1 MAKIT
6 QSFNYALPVEN
17 YVAGISTTKTGTY
30 TYIGPDEFDVEIDG
44 QGWIIN
50 FDQTE
55 YPEPGRKKTV
65 NANSEDQL
73 VVAYLARNHFD
84 EEGFVWTENYVQ
96 ETQSNGDVYN
106 RLDNPDLDDIYHKPR
121 WDNATGKWVIE
132 QILKDQENMGQ
143 AEAKRRKSYVE
154 TYYSQ
159 YDFGTEVN
167 AKIDSYLVGITSYI
181 NANPPYKSWK
191 YTTQPIPPDIPKIH
205 ADIMKAFKNLPL
217 PHSFAYGGGP
227 TLTFPGETQEG

>member
-6 QSFNYALPVEN
+6 QSFTYALPVEN
-17 YVAGISTTKTGTY
+17 YVAGISTTKTATY
-30 TYIGPDEFDVEIDG
+30 TYIGPDEFDVEING
-44 QGWIIN
+44 QGYIIN

-55 YPEPGRKKTV
+55 YPEPDRKKSI
-65 NANSEDQL
+65 NANNADQL

-106 RLDNPDLDDIYHKPR
+106 KLENPDLDDIFHKPR
-121 WDNATGKWVIE
+121 WDNTTGKWVIE
-132 QILKDQENMGQ
+132 QILKAQENMGQ

-159 YDFGTEVN
+159 YDFGTDVN

-191 YTTQPIPPDIPKIH
+191 YTTQPIPPDIPKIS

-217 PHSFAYGGGP
+217 PHSFAFGGGP
-227 TLTFPGETQEG
+227 ALTFPGETQEG

>member
-106 RLDNPDLDDIYHKPR
+106 KLDNPDLDDIYHKPR

-143 AEAKRRKSYVE
+143 LEAKRRKSYVE

>member
-106 RLDNPDLDDIYHKPR
+106 KLDNPDLDDIYHKPR